1 MEDAMNTAAI
11 SHRCAYTDCY
21 AYSEDVLEINIKTGL
36 DVDSVTLVWSDPY
49 SFRKKESG
57 HWSGGNVIMQ
67 KQFILKD
74 HIIWNCKIEPFFKR
88 AEYYFEIAAKD
99 EKILFFEN
107 DYGTEE
113 EVKICKD
120 DFHLYK
126 MAWMNKN
133 DIVKIPEWVKDT
145 IWYQI
150 FPDRFCSKGEHFKR
164 FKNKNWG
171 DENPMLYSD
180 FFGGDLCGIIEK
192 LEYLKDL
199 GISGIYLNP
208 ILKSNSNHKYNT
220 EDYSII
226 DPDFGTEEDMKKLV
240 QKAHELGIRVMIDAV
255 FNHSGF
261 EFAYWKDVLKNGEK
275 SVYKDWFFVNKFPVE
290 DLSLDTSD
298 GRYFSFDF
306 VRQMPKLNTNNP
318 VVQEYFKKICVH
330 WVADWKI
337 DGIRFDVGNEVSHD
351 FIKLL
356 HRSLLSVNPE
366 LFLLGEIW
374 TDSVQWLGADEYHSV
389 MNYPFMN
396 AVQRFFGNAVIDK
409 KNDLKKENF
418 ASMFSNVYSLYYRQT
433 NSALFN
439 FLDTHD
445 TGRAIDSCKNLSEFY
460 QRIAI
465 LMTMQGSPC
474 IYYGTEIA
482 LSGSDGPYNRRCMPW
497 EKIEAGEFSEV
508 TDVVKE
514 ILKIRNEYSAAR
526 SENIEFIQEKNQRLI
541 HYIKFDKDS
550 NQKLE
555 VYINAS
561 DSKELLR
568 VENYVVFGHN
578 YKDEMLLPGGILMS
592 MEKNLDVNG
601 KSYHIKKLL
610 GKGKGGYSYL
620 AESDGKQFVLKQ
632 IHHEPCSYYTFGNKI
647 EAEKK
652 DYERLAATGI
662 KLPVLYDIDEKNERI
677 LKEYVDGSTI
687 VELVKQDKM
696 KPVYIEQVQEM
707 CRKLYAA
714 GLNIDYYPTNFL
726 VQDEILYY
734 VDYECNNYM
743 DEWNFENWG
752 VKFWSKTEEFIK
764 AFGE

>member
-1 MEDAMNTAAI
+1 MNISAV

-21 AYSEDVLEINIKTGL
+21 AYDSDILEINIKTGL
-36 DVDSVTLVWSDPY
+36 DVNSVILVWSDPY
-49 SFRKKESG
+49 SFRKNEAG
-57 HWSGGNVIMQ
+57 CWSGGKVIMQ
-67 KQFILKD
+67 KQFILKN
-74 HIIWNCKIEPFFKR
+74 HIVWNCKIEPPFKR
-88 AEYYFEIAAKD
+88 AEYYFELVSGN

-107 DYGTEE
+107 DYGTETEVNNFKE
-113 EVKICKD
+113 E
-120 DFHLYK
+120 FHLYK
-126 MAWMNKN
+126 MAWMNEN
-133 DIVKIPEWVKDT
+133 DVVKTPEWVKNT

-150 FPDRFCSKGEHFKR
+150 FPDRFRAGSSHFKR
-164 FKNKNWG
+164 FKNKEWCE
-171 DENPMLYSD
+171 ENPMSYND
-180 FFGGDLCGIIEK
+180 FFGGDLCGITEK
-192 LEYLKDL
+192 LDYLKDL

-208 ILKSNSNHKYNT
+208 VFKSKSNHKYDT
-220 EDYSII
+220 EDYSVI
-226 DPDFGTEEDMKKLV
+226 DPDFGTEEDMKNLV

-255 FNHSGF
+255 FNHSGTDF
-261 EFAYWKDVLKNGEK
+261 PYWKDVVENGEK

-290 DLSLDTSD
+290 DKSRDTSD

-306 VRQMPKLNTNNP
+306 VNRMPKLNTNNP
-318 VVQEYFKKICVH
+318 VVQEYFAKICLH
-330 WVADWKI
+330 WVNDWNI

-356 HRSLLSVNPE
+356 HRRLLNVNPE

-374 TDSVQWLGADEYHSV
+374 TDSIQWLGADEYHSV

-396 AVQRFFGNAVIDK
+396 AVQRFFENRVLPESFAQ
-409 KNDLKKENF
+409 KNQF
-418 ASMFSNVYSLYYRQT
+418 SSMISSVYSLYYRQT
-433 NSALFN
+433 NDVLFN

-445 TGRAIDSCKNLSEFY
+445 TGRAVDSCKNLSEFY
-460 QRIAI
+460 QKLAV
-465 LMTMQGSPC
+465 LMTMQGTPC
-474 IYYGTEIA
+474 VYYGTEIA
-482 LSGSDGPYNRRCMPW
+482 LKGSDGPYNRRCMPW
-497 EKIEAGEFSEV
+497 NRIDEGEFSEI
-508 TDVVKE
+508 TDTVKG
-514 ILKIRNEYSAAR
+514 IIKVRNECSAAR

-541 HYIKFDKDS
+541 HYIKTDKKTM
-550 NQKLE
+550 QKLE

-561 DSKELLR
+561 DSEEL
-568 VENYVVFGHN
+568 VNINNCVVFGHN
-578 YKDEMLLPGGILMS
+578 YKENRLLPGGIIMN
-592 MEKNLDVNG
+592 MEKALEVNG
-601 KSYHIKKLL
+601 NSYEIKKLL

-620 AESDGKQFVLKQ
+620 AEKDGKQFVLKQ

-662 KLPVLYDIDEKNERI
+662 KLPALYEIDEKNERI
-677 LKEYVDGSTI
+677 LKEYVDGPTI

-743 DEWNFENWG
+743 EEWNFENWG
-752 VKFWSKTEEFIK
+752 VKFWSKTEDFVK